1 MCGLKF
7 PFSSKKIN
15 CKAIR
20 FERLLHGSPTW
31 CSWASSG
38 PQRSSRSLTG
48 CSKNSVDMISVF
60 AQINIINY
68 IHNNVS
74 KSELREFFITVV
86 CIKLVPF
93 AFPKCVSI
101 LYQKCVSNWQP
112 FSSQRVTLSFTNIG
126 EPQSCQFFIKIW
138 KSNTQLISKTLLK
151 VWHSNAALGCLHYMH
166 MVYNKHYTL
175 FYF

>member
-1 MCGLKF
+1 
-7 PFSSKKIN
+7 
-15 CKAIR
+15 
-20 FERLLHGSPTW
+20 
-31 CSWASSG
+31 
-38 PQRSSRSLTG
+38 
-48 CSKNSVDMISVF
+48 MISVF

-126 EPQSCQFFIKIW
+126 EPQSCQFFIKI
-138 KSNTQLISKTLLK
+138 
-151 VWHSNAALGCLHYMH
+151 
-166 MVYNKHYTL
+166 
-175 FYF
+175 